1 MTYDNLEVINNPVK
15 NETEKLMING
25 ERLTEL
31 LDEVDMSISEFAVLK
46 ARVHPQTVY
55 NAIKGEGLKPKSFRR
70 LTRAIGVLE
79 DGSIKSKS
87 TA

>member
-1 MTYDNLEVINNPVK
+1 MK

-31 LDEVDMSISEFAVLK
+31 LDEADMSVSEFAVLK
-46 ARVHPQTVY
+46 AELHPQTVY

-70 LTRAIGVLE
+70 LTKAIKALE
-79 DGSIKSKS
+79 SGSFKSKS
-87 TA
+87 SA